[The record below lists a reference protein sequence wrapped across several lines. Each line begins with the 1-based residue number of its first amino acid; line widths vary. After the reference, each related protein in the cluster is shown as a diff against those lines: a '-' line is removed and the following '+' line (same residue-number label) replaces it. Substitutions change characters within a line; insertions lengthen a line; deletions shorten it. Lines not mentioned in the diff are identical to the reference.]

1 MASKSSIVN
10 KTRIGVSIVI
20 LVLISLVFAFRLG
33 SYLNGAYY
41 IFYQSYVGDLLIPF
55 AAYFML
61 CMNDSQFQFL
71 KKWFVKSIL
80 VFGAMTFSELMQ
92 YYEIYFFGVT
102 FDPVDILMYA
112 IGALTAAFVDRGV
125 FSKLLMNWNT
135 I

>member
-10 KTRIGVSIVI
+10 KTRIGVSITI
-20 LVLISLVFAFRLG
+20 LVFISLVFAFRLG

-71 KKWFVKSIL
+71 NKWYVKSIL

-112 IGALTAAFVDRGV
+112 IGALIAAFVDRGV